1 MAGNDTAA
9 LVVALSAQ
17 LIKFERDMRQA
28 GDVADRTASG
38 IEDRFSRI
46 NPTGASF
53 LGNFLSSAVIKGIGA
68 AEDAL
73 KDLVKRFEDLQ
84 YTAKYT
90 EVAIQSVYG
99 LQAAFQKS
107 GSSADELNKSLTSI
121 ALQLDQMQRG
131 NTENPLAKLF
141 AANPQ
146 ALSGVKLSALDA
158 AEALAKVGDIMQTL
172 KPIERLEVAKA
183 LGLPEGAVQALE
195 RGGAAL
201 KEISDSAAK
210 AAPDLEKLAAQAKAL
225 SELFSQ
231 MGTALKNSLVSAAFD
246 MIKTDL
252 SDLIQLTTV
261 FLGLFK
267 GGPLEEFTQTTLNKL
282 QEIEAR
288 FKKTKD
294 EADKPRLRVDAAPP
308 KFTGKDPFGLNSA
321 KSADPQDA
329 FDRAEEGIL
338 KRTAAIQADT
348 IAVAQNNAV
357 QAQLRAEFELLNAIR
372 KADGEV
378 TQEQVDAYVKL
389 RESMGA
395 TQALQAAGITLTQEH
410 SAAFFSASQ
419 NIGQATAAFD
429 KAKDAV
435 TKLNNAS
442 SQFGSALSNSFAD
455 AVVEGRNLNDVL
467 SSLLKSL
474 AKMGINAAFG
484 SLFNAPSSGGL
495 SPFASL
501 FGGGGGGALSFAGD
515 LGAGTGGLA
524 FPKFASGTDFAPG
537 GTAWVG
543 EQGPELVNLPRGAQ
557 VIPNSIATRGG
568 GGSVNAPVMISI
580 DARGADNSVEARIN
594 RQVAELKA
602 QLPSIVVSS
611 VKQAQK
617 GRNL

>member
-17 LIKFERDMRQA
+17 LSKFERDMRQA
-28 GDVADRTASG
+28 GDIADRAASG

-46 NPTGASF
+46 NPTASSF
-53 LGNFLSSAVIKGIGA
+53 LGNFLSNAVTKGIGA
-68 AEDAL
+68 AEEAL
-73 KDLVKRFEDLQ
+73 KELVKRFEDLQ

-107 GSSADELNKSLTSI
+107 GSSADELNKSLTSV

-141 AANPQ
+141 AANPD
-146 ALSGVKLSALDA
+146 ALKGVKISALDA
-158 AEALAKVGDIMQTL
+158 ADALAKVGDIMQNL
-172 KPIERLEVAKA
+172 KPIERIEVAKA

-201 KEISDSAAK
+201 KEIADSAAK

-225 SELFSQ
+225 SELFSE

-252 SDLIQLTTV
+252 SDLIQLTTL

-267 GGPLEEFTQTTLNKL
+267 GGPLEEFTQNTLNKL
-282 QEIEAR
+282 QEIEDR

-294 EADKPRLRVDAAPP
+294 EADKPRLRVDVAPP
-308 KFTGKDPFGLNSA
+308 KFTGKDPFGLNTP
-321 KSADPQDA
+321 KADPQDA
-329 FDRAEEGIL
+329 FDRAEESIL

-357 QAQLRAEFELLNAIR
+357 QAQLRAEFELLNGIR

-378 TQEQVDAYVKL
+378 TQAKVDTYVKL
-389 RESMGA
+389 RESMSA
-395 TQALQAAGITLTQEH
+395 TQALQAAGISLTKEH
-410 SAAFFSASQ
+410 SDAFFSASQ

-442 SQFGSALSNSFAD
+442 SQFGSALSNAFAD
-455 AVVEGRNLNDVL
+455 AVVEGKNLNEVM
-467 SSLLKSL
+467 SSLLKTL
-474 AKMGINAAFG
+474 EKAAINSVFG
-484 SLFNAPSSGGL
+484 SFFNAPSSGGL
-495 SPFASL
+495 SPAASL
-501 FGGGGGGALSFAGD
+501 FS
-515 LGAGTGGLA
+515 A
-524 FPKFASGTDFAPG
+524 FIPKFADGTDSAPG
-537 GTAWVG
+537 GLSWVG
-543 EQGPELVNLPRGAQ
+543 ERGPELVNLPKGAQ
-557 VIPNSIATRGG
+557 VIPNQIAKRAAGG
-568 GGSVNAPVMISI
+568 GVHIAPVYQI
-580 DARGADNSVEARIN
+580 DATGADAAALDRVQRTIVALNSSLERRAITA
-594 RQVAELKA
+594 VA
-602 QLPSIVVSS
+602 QY
-611 VKQAQK
+611 QR
-617 GRNL
+617 RNG